1 MSSEK
6 NAYAE
11 MPVTQKVYKLETPQ
25 LLHQPMIVA
34 VDVSTS
40 MDFKE
45 EGQQK
50 TNLKLAEDML
60 NQIGQDPDLKGEY
73 KKTTDFCVM
82 TFSDDVTTEKD
93 WSPLSEYHGGIT
105 LNKVGVTAFHNVV
118 KQSLNAVRAIKSSYK
133 TKGIQCKRPQIFII
147 TDGYSTDPKYN
158 SSVVAEAKE
167 LCEKY
172 MGQFPV
178 ISISLK
184 GGEGRTF
191 DSAKEGL
198 KYIIGNEAMR
208 FQFLTNCEKL
218 SEKEKT
224 AYEQLTEINT
234 NTGTGGVFAMSED
247 TLSASLQT
255 LSGLLEKYYGKKVI
269 LLIDEYDVPLDKAFQ
284 YGYYEEM
291 VSLIRNILGNALKTN
306 SSLYFAV
313 LTGCLRISKESIFTG
328 LNNLKVM
335 SITNVQFDEYF
346 GFTDSEVKEMLNYYG
361 LMDHFDSMKAWY
373 DGYRFGN
380 QDVYCPWDVLS
391 HCDNLRADPNARPE
405 DYWSNTSGNAIVRRF
420 IDLAN
425 GKTKEEIERLIAG
438 ETILKEVRQE
448 LTYGE
453 LDNSIEN
460 LWSVLFTTG
469 YLTQRG
475 MAEGDKYYLVIP
487 NYEIKKLFIRQI
499 REWFRYQTGS
509 DRKTLDRFCNAFPD
523 GDGAL
528 IEELFNDYLWNTISI
543 RDTAAPNEKKEN
555 FYHGILLGILGFQDD
570 WIVKSNAESGI
581 GYSDILIE
589 TRKNRIGIV
598 VEVKYAEDGN
608 LEAACQKALQQIE
621 DKKYAAGLKEDGMR
635 SIIKYG
641 IACYKK
647 ECKVKK
653 GDA

>member
-1 MSSEK
+1 MAYRKKLPIGVDNFEKLIQEDFYYVDKTGMIAELLKNWSE
-6 NAYAE
+6 
-11 MPVTQKVYKLETPQ
+11 V
-25 LLHQPMIVA
+25 
-34 VDVSTS
+34 
-40 MDFKE
+40 
-45 EGQQK
+45 
-50 TNLKLAEDML
+50 NLFTRPRRFGK
-60 NQIGQDPDLKGEY
+60 
-73 KKTTDFCVM
+73 
-82 TFSDDVTTEKD
+82 
-93 WSPLSEYHGGIT
+93 
-105 LNKVGVTAFHNVV
+105 
-118 KQSLNAVRAIKSSYK
+118 SLNMSMLK
-133 TKGIQCKRPQIFII
+133 TFFEIGCDKNLFQGLKI
-147 TDGYSTDPKYN
+147 S
-158 SSVVAEAKE
+158 EEKE
-167 LCEKY
+167 LCDKY

-184 GGEGRTF
+184 GVEGLDF
-191 DSAKEGL
+191 KSAKYGL
-198 KYIIGNEAMR
+198 AYIIGMEAMR
-208 FQFLTNCEKL
+208 FYFL
-218 SEKEKT
+218 KT
-224 AYEQLTEINT
+224 SPKLTEEEKKIYQGYINT
-234 NTGTGGVFAMSED
+234 TKDGFTIASDMENLVTAING
-247 TLSASLQT
+247 LSS
-255 LSGLLEKYYGKKVI
+255 LLEKHYGKKVI

-291 VSLIRNILGNALKTN
+291 VSFIRNFLGNALKTN

-313 LTGCLRISKESIFTG
+313 LTGCLRVSKESIFTG
-328 LNNLKVM
+328 LNNLRVM
-335 SITNVQFDEYF
+335 SITNVQFEEYF

-361 LMDHFDSMKAWY
+361 LMDHFDSMKVWY

-425 GKTKEEIERLIAG
+425 GKTRDEIERLITG
-438 ETILKEVRQE
+438 ESILKEINQE

-475 MAEGDKYYLVIP
+475 MADGDKYYLVIP
-487 NYEIKKLFIRQI
+487 NYEIRKLFIRQI
-499 REWFRYQTGS
+499 REWFRYQAGR
-509 DRKTLDRFCNAFPD
+509 DRKTLDKFCNAFPD

-589 TRKNRIGIV
+589 TRRNRIGIV
-598 VEVKYAEDGN
+598 VEMKYAEDGN

-621 DKKYAAGLKEDGMR
+621 DKKYEARLKEDGMR

-647 ECKVKK
+647 ECKVKM

>member
-1 MSSEK
+1 MAYRKKLPIGVDNFEKLIQEDFYYVDKTGMIAELLENWSE
-6 NAYAE
+6 
-11 MPVTQKVYKLETPQ
+11 V
-25 LLHQPMIVA
+25 
-34 VDVSTS
+34 
-40 MDFKE
+40 
-45 EGQQK
+45 
-50 TNLKLAEDML
+50 NLFTRPRRFGK
-60 NQIGQDPDLKGEY
+60 
-73 KKTTDFCVM
+73 
-82 TFSDDVTTEKD
+82 
-93 WSPLSEYHGGIT
+93 
-105 LNKVGVTAFHNVV
+105 
-118 KQSLNAVRAIKSSYK
+118 SLNMSMLK
-133 TKGIQCKRPQIFII
+133 TFFEIGCDKNLFQELKI
-147 TDGYSTDPKYN
+147 S
-158 SSVVAEAKE
+158 EEKE
-167 LCEKY
+167 LCKEY

-184 GGEGRTF
+184 GVEGLDF
-191 DSAKEGL
+191 ESAKEGL
-198 KYIIGNEAMR
+198 AYIIGKEAMR
-208 FQFLTNCEKL
+208 FYFLKDSPHLTEEEKDIYQGYIATEKGGFTIGSDAEKL
-218 SEKEKT
+218 VT
-224 AYEQLTEINT
+224 AVN
-234 NTGTGGVFAMSED
+234 G
-247 TLSASLQT
+247 LSSM
-255 LSGLLEKYYGKKVI
+255 LEKHYGKKVI

-291 VSLIRNILGNALKTN
+291 VSFIRNFLGNALKTN
-306 SSLYFAV
+306 PSLYFAV

-335 SITNVQFDEYF
+335 SITNVQFEEYF

-361 LMDHFDSMKAWY
+361 LIDHFDSMKAWY

-391 HCDNLRADPNARPE
+391 HCDNLRANPNARPE

-425 GKTKEEIERLIAG
+425 GKTKDEIERLIAG
-438 ETILKEVRQE
+438 ETILKEINQE

-475 MAEGDKYYLVIP
+475 MADGDKYYLVIP
-487 NYEIKKLFIRQI
+487 NYEIRKLFIRQI
-499 REWFRYQTGS
+499 REWFRYQAGS
-509 DRKTLDRFCNAFPD
+509 DRKTLDKFCNAFPD
-523 GDGAL
+523 GDGEL

-543 RDTAAPNEKKEN
+543 RDTTARNEKKEN

-589 TRKNRIGIV
+589 TRRNRIGIV
-598 VEVKYAEDGN
+598 VEMKYAENGN

-621 DKKYAAGLKEDGMR
+621 DKKYESKLKEDGMR

-647 ECKVKK
+647 ECKVKM
-653 GDA
+653 GNA

>member
-1 MSSEK
+1 MAYRKKLPIGVDNFEKLIQEDFYYVDKTGMIAELLKNWSE
-6 NAYAE
+6 
-11 MPVTQKVYKLETPQ
+11 V
-25 LLHQPMIVA
+25 
-34 VDVSTS
+34 
-40 MDFKE
+40 
-45 EGQQK
+45 
-50 TNLKLAEDML
+50 NLFTRPRRFGK
-60 NQIGQDPDLKGEY
+60 
-73 KKTTDFCVM
+73 
-82 TFSDDVTTEKD
+82 
-93 WSPLSEYHGGIT
+93 T
-105 LNKVGVTAFHNVV
+105 LNM
-118 KQSLNAVRAIKSSYK
+118 SMLK
-133 TKGIQCKRPQIFII
+133 TFLEIGCDKTLFQGLKI
-147 TDGYSTDPKYN
+147 S
-158 SSVVAEAKE
+158 EEKE
-167 LCEKY
+167 LCEEY

-184 GGEGRTF
+184 GVEGLDF
-191 DSAKEGL
+191 ESAKEGL
-198 KYIIGNEAMR
+198 AYVIGKEAMK
-208 FQFLTNCEKL
+208 FYFLKD
-218 SEKEKT
+218 SPH
-224 AYEQLTEINT
+224 LTEEEKGIYQGYIATEQGSFTIGSDAKKMVTAIN
-234 NTGTGGVFAMSED
+234 G
-247 TLSASLQT
+247 LSSM
-255 LSGLLEKYYGKKVI
+255 LEKHYGKKVV

-284 YGYYEEM
+284 HGYYEAM
-291 VSLIRNILGNALKTN
+291 VSLIRNLLGNALKTN
-306 SSLYFAV
+306 LSLYFAV

-335 SITNVQFDEYF
+335 SITNVQFEEYF

-361 LMDHFDSMKAWY
+361 LIDHFDSMKAWY

-425 GKTKEEIERLIAG
+425 GKTKDEIERLIAG
-438 ETILKEVRQE
+438 EMILKEINQE

-475 MAEGDKYYLVIP
+475 MVEGDKYCLVIP
-487 NYEIKKLFIRQI
+487 NYEIRKLFIRQI
-499 REWFRYQTGS
+499 REWFRYQAGS
-509 DRKTLDRFCNAFPD
+509 DRKTLDKFCNAFPD
-523 GDGAL
+523 GDGEL

-543 RDTAAPNEKKEN
+543 RDTAARNERKEN
-555 FYHGILLGILGFQDD
+555 FYHGILLGLLGFQDD

-589 TRKNRIGIV
+589 TRRNRIGIV
-598 VEVKYAEDGN
+598 VEMKYAEDGN
-608 LEAACQKALQQIE
+608 LEVACQKALQQIE
-621 DKKYAAGLKEDGMR
+621 DKKYEARLKEDGMR

-647 ECKVKK
+647 ECKVKM